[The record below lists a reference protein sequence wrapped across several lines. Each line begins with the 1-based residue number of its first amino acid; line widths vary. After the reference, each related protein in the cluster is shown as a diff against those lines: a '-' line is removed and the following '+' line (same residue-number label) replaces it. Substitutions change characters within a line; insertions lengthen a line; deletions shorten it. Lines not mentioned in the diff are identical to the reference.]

1 MKGHFIMSNKE
12 ANRVSMMEKLVKKE
26 VKQERAAQILGLS
39 TRQVRRLKRRY
50 QQRGPAGLV
59 HQSRGKPSH
68 NRINQKEID
77 RAVEII
83 RTKYFDF
90 GPTLAYEKLI
100 ENHKITFSVET
111 LRKAVINAGLW
122 QPKRRRKPRIHQMRE
137 RRSCEGELVQMD
149 GSPHAW
155 FEDRGPEC
163 NLLGYIDDATSK
175 VKWLQFFVS
184 ETTQAYFKATGE
196 YLKRHGKP
204 LAFYSDK
211 NSVFRINMTKG
222 GTASVNDSQGLT
234 QFGLAM
240 KELGIELIPA
250 NTPQAKGRIERLYQ
264 TLQDRLVKELRLKGI
279 NTIEQANQYLP
290 EFMVKF
296 DLRFAVKPRD
306 PVNVHRPLLLQDD
319 LRKIFVFQYT
329 RILSKNL
336 TCQFENKLYQIK
348 TKRPTYAM
356 RHAPVLVRKDLEGKI
371 SIEYKGRKLGYTI
384 LKKQPKANV
393 VSNKQINQVV
403 ERIKEEQ
410 QTKQT
415 PWIPP
420 ADHPWRYLTVQQ

>member
-1 MKGHFIMSNKE
+1 MKGHFTMSNKE

-26 VKQERAAQILGLS
+26 VKQVRATQILGLS

-163 NLLGYIDDATSK
+163 TLLGYIDDATGK

-184 ETTQAYFKATGE
+184 ETTQAYFKATRE
-196 YLKRHGKP
+196 YLKRYGKP

-211 NSVFRINMTKG
+211 NSIFRINMTKG

-234 QFGLAM
+234 QFGRAM

-279 NTIEQANQYLP
+279 FTIKQGNQYLP

-296 DLRFAVKPRD
+296 NLRFAVKPRD

-329 RILSKNL
+329 RILSNNL
-336 TCQFENKLYQIK
+336 TCQLENKLYQIK

-371 SIEYKGRKLGYTI
+371 SIEYKGRKLNYTI
-384 LKKQPKANV
+384 LKRQPKANV
-393 VSNKQINQVV
+393 VNNKQINQVV
-403 ERIKEEQ
+403 ERIKEERQ
-410 QTKQT
+410 IKQT